1 MLDRSLLHGRLDRR
15 RFVLATSAAVIA
27 APAFSSIGASA
38 QDSIVATMVTDTAGI
53 GDESFNDLA
62 KEGGDRAAEELGIE
76 FNILESQTAADY
88 VRNLTDA
95 AESGDLAIAVGF
107 LLADAVTEVSS
118 QYPDVKFAII
128 DTEVEGDN
136 VVSYLF
142 REQEGAFLAGAL
154 AALTTQTGTIGFVGG
169 IRIPPVMRYEVG
181 YVAGARSVNPDIEIA
196 IAYADDF
203 EDPDLG
209 KELALAQYNN
219 GADIVHAAAG
229 RTGIGAFDAAA
240 EKGEGFY
247 VIAADQD
254 QSELGAEFQLGAVI
268 KKIDTAVYDSV
279 AAVQNDSFQA
289 GAHNLGI
296 SDEGVSIGALNENV
310 PDDVVAILDAYS
322 AAIADGTITPP
333 VDDDTLAAFELVSP
347 DSIGASASPVASPA
361 GTPAGT
367 PAS

>member
-1 MLDRSLLHGRLDRR
+1 MAHRSLLSSRVDRR
-15 RFVLATSAAVIA
+15 RFVLATGGAVVA
-27 APAFSSIGASA
+27 APALSTLGVQA
-38 QDSIVATMVTDTAGI
+38 QDSIVTIMVTDTAGI

-95 AESGDLAIAVGF
+95 AETGDLTIAVGF
-107 LLADAVTEVSS
+107 LLADALTEVAS
-118 QYPDVKFAII
+118 QYPDHKFAII

-136 VVSYLF
+136 IVSYIF
-142 REQEGAFLAGAL
+142 REQEGAFLAGVL
-154 AALTTQTGTIGFVGG
+154 AAAMSQTGQIGFVGG

-181 YVAGARSVNPDIEIA
+181 YVAGATSVNPDIQIA

-203 EDPDLG
+203 EDPNLG
-209 KELALAQYNN
+209 KELSLAQFNN

-254 QSELGAEFQLGAVI
+254 QSELGAEIQLGAVI
-268 KKIDTAVYDSV
+268 KGIDTAVYDSV
-279 AAVQNDSFQA
+279 EAVLNDTFEA
-289 GAHNLGI
+289 GAHDLGI
-296 SDEGVSIGALNENV
+296 ADDGMGIGALNENV
-310 PDDVVAILDAYS
+310 PDDVRAMIDAYS
-322 AAIADGTITPP
+322 AAIADGTIVPP
-333 VDDDTLAAFELVSP
+333 VDDDTLEAFEPVSP
-347 DSIGASASPVASPA
+347 DSLGAAPAASPA
-361 GTPAGT
+361 AS

>member
-1 MLDRSLLHGRLDRR
+1 MLSGLQ
-15 RFVLATSAAVIA
+15 
-27 APAFSSIGASA
+27 ASA

-62 KEGGDRAAEELGIE
+62 LEGGERAAEELGIE
-76 FNILESQTAADY
+76 FNVLESQTAADY

-95 AESGDLAIAVGF
+95 AETGDLTIAVGF
-107 LLADAVTEVSS
+107 LLADAVTEVAS
-118 QYPDVKFAII
+118 QYPDGKFAII
-128 DTEVEGDN
+128 DTVVEADN
-136 VVSYLF
+136 IVSYVF
-142 REQEGAFLAGAL
+142 REQEGAFLAGVL
-154 AALTTQTGTIGFVGG
+154 AALTTTTNTIGFVGG

-181 YVAGARSVNPDIEIA
+181 YVAGARSINPDIEIS

-209 KELALAQYNN
+209 KELSLAQFNN

-254 QSELGAEFQLGAVI
+254 QSELGAELQLGAVI
-268 KKIDTAVYDSV
+268 KGIDTAVFDSV
-279 AAVQNDSFQA
+279 QAVQSDAFEA
-289 GAHNLGI
+289 GTHDLGI
-296 SDEGVSIGALNENV
+296 ADNGVGIGALNANV
-310 PDDVVAILDAYS
+310 PEDVVATIDAYA
-322 AAIADGTITPP
+322 AAIADGTIVPP
-333 VDDDTLAAFELVSP
+333 VDDDTLEAFELVP
-347 DSIGASASPVASPA
+347 PTALGAGASPA
-361 GTPAGT
+361 AT

>member
-1 MLDRSLLHGRLDRR
+1 MGRSTLFANRIDRR
-15 RFVLATSAAVIA
+15 RLLIA
-27 APAFSSIGASA
+27 AGGVAVAAPMLSRLGASA

-53 GDESFNDLA
+53 GDESFNDMA
-62 KEGGDRAAEELGIE
+62 KAGGDRAAEELGVE

-107 LLADAVTEVSS
+107 LLADAVTEVAG

-128 DTEVEGDN
+128 DTEVTADN
-136 VVSYLF
+136 VVSFLF
-142 REQEGAFLAGAL
+142 REQEGAFLAGAI
-154 AALTTQTGTIGFVGG
+154 AALTTRTNTIGFVGG

-181 YVAGARSVNPDIEIA
+181 YVAGARSVNPDIEIS

-203 EDPDLG
+203 EDPNLG

-240 EKGEGFY
+240 EKGEGVY

-254 QSELGAEFQLGAVI
+254 QSELGTEFQLAAVI
-268 KKIDTAVYDSV
+268 KSIDTAVYDSIKM
-279 AAVQNDSFQA
+279 VQDGTFES
-289 GAHNLGI
+289 GTHNLGI
-296 SDEGVSIGALNENV
+296 ADDGVSLGAINENV
-310 PDDVVAILDAYS
+310 PDNVRGTIAAYS
-322 AAIADGTITPP
+322 AAIADGTIVPP
-333 VDDDTLAAFELVSP
+333 VDDDTLEAFELVSP
-347 DSIGASASPVASPA
+347 DQIGASASPAASPA
-361 GTPAGT
+361 
-367 PAS
+367 S